1 MLAKCLHLPHSYNN
15 KKKRHWK
22 VNILPGKYIIS
33 TFLSQQPVFH
43 YRHSVLKTD
52 AFPDGRFLR
61 CLKHNYQP
69 VPRMENWLAIKLCF
83 CTKTWAPF
91 RRRRCQP
98 RRLQCMAEVTSE
110 NTTDLSIVFT
120 SQFTSEIK
128 GKGEIT
134 VSVGAVLSH
143 SETGGLTLQST

>member
-1 MLAKCLHLPHSYNN
+1 MLAKCLHLPHSYN
-15 KKKRHWK
+15 KKKKTWK
-22 VNILPGKYIIS
+22 SKHFTRKIYN
-33 TFLSQQPVFH
+33 FHLSVPTTVFH
-43 YRHSVLKTD
+43 YRHSVLKAD
-52 AFPDGRFLR
+52 AFPDGCFLR

-134 VSVGAVLSH
+134 ASVGAVLF
-143 SETGGLTLQST
+143 LTQKQED